1 MRLRRAVDGETGRL
15 YRRKDTAERADGR
28 DTAAENELR
37 SIGFLLLELGFTV
50 AEEGGVDCA
59 EVERTIARAY
69 GLPGYAD
76 PASAA
81 VAG

>member
-1 MRLRRAVDGETGRL
+1 M
-15 YRRKDTAERADGR
+15 
-28 DTAAENELR
+28 R

-76 PASAA
+76 PAPAA
-81 VAG
+81 VPG